1 MSDILLQLTCVC
13 ALVDVEMSFLGEALV
28 ADIAGEGSI
37 TNVGLFVLHQF
48 PVGGQHLAAVVT
60 GVG

>member
-1 MSDILLQLTCVC
+1 MC
-13 ALVDVEMSFLGEALV
+13 AFVDVEMSFLGEALV
-28 ADIAGEGSI
+28 ADVTGEGSI
-37 TNVGLFVLHQF
+37 PNVGLFVLHQF